1 MLEVNLRKTLN
12 GRIRFLGETTV
23 NYDVFEQWK
32 AQRIL
37 SGILGCLCWGEGL
50 YIGDCCSKLEMKLDH
65 RLRPWLWRKRVII
78 ILLINLFSFS
88 IAEFRSLI
96 CMSNGSWG
104 DCMDMW
110 EGWRL
115 QQGPVLP
122 LSAGL
127 LASLS
132 LFEDAE
138 VSLACSLLDSIYVA
152 CSTVASLHGCSILVT
167 RPQLECHF
175 PKKIQPPNPKKHEF
189 PSPSIHIPL
198 VFI

>member
-50 YIGDCCSKLEMKLDH
+50 YIGDCCSKLEVKLDH

-110 EGWRL
+110 EGLETPAGTSITPECRPPGLPSAVWRCR
-115 QQGPVLP
+115 G
-122 LSAGL
+122 
-127 LASLS
+127 
-132 LFEDAE
+132 F
-138 VSLACSLLDSIYVA
+138 
-152 CSTVASLHGCSILVT
+152 SILLSPRLNLCGMLYCCIFAWT
-167 RPQLECHF
+167 LHF
-175 PKKIQPPNPKKHEF
+175 SH
-189 PSPSIHIPL
+189 
-198 VFI
+198 